1 MTIWNLEHKV
11 KITEKIENKLI
22 NILPDKFNI

>member
-11 KITEKIENKLI
+11 KITEKIGNKLI
-22 NILPDKFNI
+22 NTLPDKFII

>member
-11 KITEKIENKLI
+11 KITENIVNKLI
-22 NILPDKFNI
+22 NTLPDKFII